1 MASLRVDHDGYLM
14 VDFRWQGV
22 RCREYLGRKD
32 TKENRGDARRLV
44 RRIDGE
50 IAGGTFDYLKYFPD
64 GRKKHLFAR
73 ETAETGVVPPFGAFA
88 REWLR
93 NKKAWFSPG
102 TFYDRERI
110 IEGKLIPF
118 LEQRADQ
125 IRNRDVPAARVGHH
139 A

>member
-1 MASLRVDHDGYLM
+1 MEQGPGMVGPAAARHVVGVPVASLRVDHDGYLM

-73 ETAETGVVPPFGAFA
+73 ETAETGVVPPF
-88 REWLR
+88 EP
-93 NKKAWFSPG
+93 SPESGSG
-102 TFYDRERI
+102 TRRP
-110 IEGKLIPF
+110 GSRLAPSTTGNGSS
-118 LEQRADQ
+118 RAS
-125 IRNRDVPAARVGHH
+125 
-139 A
+139 